1 MEVNTSPKIISCD
14 SIPPSPT
21 STSNLN
27 PLADA
32 LLTRCLKVSD
42 EITLLEKK
50 LLQRL
55 PPKQRSKKGNLPIE
69 LRHFKNAI
77 MVEQRALESL
87 SYTAPTPKTQHSLR
101 SSNLKF
107 LESVWAVAKT
117 CRGLQVIFRTVQLFD
132 HPSMA
137 SSITANGSGSI
148 NIARLRGKEK
158 KELKRKKTPVQVD
171 IIAQS
176 GLEWI
181 KVANLSE
188 KRLEMEF
195 AKARWEAEG
204 FKDDDCESLSG
215 DDDEEEEE
223 EEERGGGGN
232 GNDPNNHK
240 ENDEKEAKRAE
251 GEKAVLEF
259 QHDSDAFSLVKSARS
274 MVLAAQQT
282 RVQYLHPEITI
293 VLPNIS
299 YDPQNPQLGSPI
311 HALITAILET
321 GARVQ
326 TSDNSII
333 SPATH
338 PADGATLTDNFGNTI
353 TYRSASTASPS
364 TTSLNTPLPNPTPP
378 TDTITTTTEAALTT
392 LSITSDPISLITPKV
407 LLDCTI
413 LLALVSD
420 LSHESVA
427 EQPIFHRYILQ
438 QVRAEKEEPL
448 LPHWVYPSIEGR
460 DMVCTF
466 DAYKRFREIVEIVGS
481 ENEKMRAEALVWG
494 GGSGTGRDWRHPAS
508 STSNS
513 GSGAAGR
520 FDSSTGITKTS
531 TGDLLLPDGR
541 TRTTL
546 LKTLQSLSKHTVPEN
561 LHLPITV
568 IDSLEPQLI
577 SHNPVAAK
585 IGPELSVVN
594 RSSLFT
600 AWELGW
606 TIVTTNGS
614 VVKRLEWL
622 VEENRIRDDDVG
634 PKVHLLA
641 IARSLVGKMKKGAEI
656 LAEEE
661 EA

>member
-1 MEVNTSPKIISCD
+1 MEPNATSPRIISCD
-14 SIPPSPT
+14 DIPSSPSSPSSPT
-21 STSNLN
+21 SNSAQILPN
-27 PLADA
+27 PLADE
-32 LLTRCLKVSD
+32 LLSRCLKISD

-77 MVEQRALESL
+77 MVEQRLLESL
-87 SYTAPTPKTQHSLR
+87 SYSPPTPKTQHSLR

-107 LESVWAVAKT
+107 LESVWSIAKT
-117 CRGLQVIFRTVQLFD
+117 CSGLQVIFRTVQLFD
-132 HPSMA
+132 HPTDNA
-137 SSITANGSGSI
+137 AK
-148 NIARLRGKEK
+148 LRGKEK

-188 KRLEMEF
+188 KRLETEF

-204 FKDDDCESLSG
+204 FREEGDGDDDVDGERSENG
-215 DDDEEEEE
+215 DTFKTNGDDEEEK
-223 EEERGGGGN
+223 
-232 GNDPNNHK
+232 DIK
-240 ENDEKEAKRAE
+240 QTI
-251 GEKAVLEF
+251 LEF
-259 QHDSDAFSLVKSARS
+259 QHDSDAFSLVKSAKS

-282 RVQYLHPEITI
+282 RVQYLHPEVTI
-293 VLPNIS
+293 VLPNIN
-299 YDPQNPQLGSPI
+299 YDPQNPQPGSPI
-311 HALITAILET
+311 HTLITAILAT

-326 TSDNSII
+326 TSNNNII
-333 SPATH
+333 SPI
-338 PADGATLTDNFGNTI
+338 PFPGDESTLTDNFGNSI
-353 TYRSASTASPS
+353 TNRSPPLNINPPTASPE
-364 TTSLNTPLPNPTPP
+364 TPP
-378 TDTITTTTEAALTT
+378 ESAAEAALTT
-392 LSITSDPISLITPKV
+392 LSISSDPITQITPKI

-448 LPHWVYPSIEGR
+448 LPHWIYPSIQGR

-481 ENEKMRAEALVWG
+481 ENEKARAEALVWG
-494 GGSGTGRDWRHPAS
+494 GIGRDWRHPSPSKSA
-508 STSNS
+508 TATATTNNNSNE
-513 GSGAAGR
+513 
-520 FDSSTGITKTS
+520 TGITTTES
-531 TGDLLLPDGR
+531 GDILLPDGR

-546 LKTLQSLSKHTVPEN
+546 LSTLQSLSKHPVPQTLN
-561 LHLPITV
+561 LPITV
-568 IDSLEPQLI
+568 VDSLESQI
-577 SHNPVAAK
+577 MSHNPVAAK
-585 IGPELSVVN
+585 IGPELSAVN

-600 AWELGW
+600 AWEMGV

-622 VEENRIRDDDVG
+622 VEENRVRDDDVG

-641 IARSLVGKMKKGAEI
+641 IARSLVGKMKKGADI
-656 LAEEE
+656 LVEG
-661 EA
+661 

>member
-1 MEVNTSPKIISCD
+1 MEVNTITTPKIISCD
-14 SIPPSPT
+14 DLSDSSSENNTT
-21 STSNLN
+21 SKGLLN
-27 PLADA
+27 PLADE

-77 MVEQRALESL
+77 MVEQRALENL
-87 SYTAPTPKTQHSLR
+87 SYTPSTPKTQHALR

-117 CRGLQVIFRTVQLFD
+117 CSGLQVIFRTVYLFD
-132 HPSMA
+132 HPTDNVA
-137 SSITANGSGSI
+137 K
-148 NIARLRGKEK
+148 LRGKEK
-158 KELKRKKTPVQVD
+158 KQLKRKKTPVQVD

-188 KRLEMEF
+188 KRLETEF
-195 AKARWEAEG
+195 AKARWEADG
-204 FKDDDCESLSG
+204 FRED
-215 DDDEEEEE
+215 DDDEEDEDEPKEDLKDEEQDAEEE
-223 EEERGGGGN
+223 EEGREEES
-232 GNDPNNHK
+232 K
-240 ENDEKEAKRAE
+240 ESRQKSI
-251 GEKAVLEF
+251 LEF

-299 YDPQNPQLGSPI
+299 YDPADPLPGSPV
-311 HALITAILET
+311 HALISAILAT

-326 TSDNSII
+326 TSNNNII
-333 SPATH
+333 SPTP
-338 PADGATLTDNFGNTI
+338 PADGTTLTDNFGNTI
-353 TYRSASTASPS
+353 THRSPLPPS
-364 TTSLNTPLPNPTPP
+364 TTPTPS
-378 TDTITTTTEAALTT
+378 TITTTTTTLETAEAALTT
-392 LSITSDPISLITPKV
+392 LSITSDPITLITPQI

-420 LSHESVA
+420 LSHESVV
-427 EQPIFHRYILQ
+427 EKPIFHRYILQ
-438 QVRAEKEEPL
+438 QVRAEREEPL
-448 LPHWVYPSIEGR
+448 LPHWVYPSIQGR

-494 GGSGTGRDWRHPAS
+494 GVGRDWRHPPSSSSAS
-508 STSNS
+508 SNTRKSSSSSSSSSNTTTN
-513 GSGAAGR
+513 
-520 FDSSTGITKTS
+520 DTGITKLQS
-531 TGDLLLPDGR
+531 GDLLLPDGR
-541 TRTTL
+541 TRSSL
-546 LKTLQSLSKHTVPEN
+546 LSTLQSLSKHTVPIN
-561 LHLPITV
+561 LRLPITV
-568 IDSLEPQLI
+568 VDSLETQI
-577 SHNPVAAK
+577 MSHNPVAAK

-600 AWELGW
+600 AWEMGV

-656 LAEEE
+656 LTEGE
-661 EA
+661 

>member
-1 MEVNTSPKIISCD
+1 MEVNTTASTAIPKIISCD
-14 SIPPSPT
+14 DIPSSPSSPSSPT
-21 STSNLN
+21 SNSASKIPN
-27 PLADA
+27 PLADE

-77 MVEQRALESL
+77 LVEQRLLENL
-87 SYTAPTPKTQHSLR
+87 SYSPPTPKTQHSLR

-107 LESVWAVAKT
+107 LESVWSIAKT
-117 CRGLQVIFRTVQLFD
+117 CSGLQVIFRTVQLFD
-132 HPSMA
+132 HPTDNA
-137 SSITANGSGSI
+137 AK
-148 NIARLRGKEK
+148 LRGKEK

-171 IIAQS
+171 IIAQN

-181 KVANLSE
+181 KVAGLSE
-188 KRLEMEF
+188 KRLETEF

-204 FKDDDCESLSG
+204 FKDE
-215 DDDEEEEE
+215 DDDEDEQSENGDKLDREEN
-223 EEERGGGGN
+223 GGKDIN
-232 GNDPNNHK
+232 QTI
-240 ENDEKEAKRAE
+240 
-251 GEKAVLEF
+251 LEF

-293 VLPNIS
+293 VLPNIH
-299 YDPQNPQLGSPI
+299 YDPQNPQLGSAI
-311 HALITAILET
+311 HTLITAILST

-326 TSDNSII
+326 TSNSNII
-333 SPATH
+333 SPT
-338 PADGATLTDNFGNTI
+338 PPPGDESTLTDNYGNTI
-353 TYRSASTASPS
+353 THRSQSLHPNHPPLASSSSS
-364 TTSLNTPLPNPTPP
+364 TQTPP
-378 TDTITTTTEAALTT
+378 ESVAEAALTS
-392 LSITSDPISLITPKV
+392 LSITSDPITLITPKI

-427 EQPIFHRYILQ
+427 EQPIFHRHILQ
-438 QVRAEKEEPL
+438 QVRAENEEPL
-448 LPHWVYPSIEGR
+448 LPHWIFPSIEGR
-460 DMVCTF
+460 EMVCTF
-466 DAYKRFREIVEIVGS
+466 DAYKRFKEIVDIVGS
-481 ENEKMRAEALVWG
+481 ENEKVRANALVWG
-494 GGSGTGRDWRHPAS
+494 GTGRDWRHPLPS
-508 STSNS
+508 KSPSKS
-513 GSGAAGR
+513 GSNITNGGNK
-520 FDSSTGITKTS
+520 DMGITFTED
-531 TGDLLLPDGR
+531 GEPVLPDGR
-541 TRTTL
+541 TRTSL
-546 LKTLQSLSKHTVPEN
+546 ISTLQSLSRHQVPN
-561 LHLPITV
+561 TLNLPITV
-568 IDSLEPQLI
+568 VDSLESQI
-577 SHNPVAAK
+577 MSHNPVAAK

-600 AWELGW
+600 AWEMGI

-641 IARSLVGKMKKGAEI
+641 IARSLVGKMKKETDI
-656 LAEEE
+656 LVEG
-661 EA
+661 